1 MSQRSQVQIALV
13 WFCQIQREIRDL
25 NIYRDCD
32 LFVFSN
38 VKNQRVF
45 NHALVLCYIL
55 LRRTMMMMST
65 TTMMMTMILISIMIL
80 TFLVVIYLDGE
91 RNTIIMISHIFHGRS
106 HILP

>member
-1 MSQRSQVQIALV
+1 
-13 WFCQIQREIRDL
+13 
-25 NIYRDCD
+25 
-32 LFVFSN
+32 
-38 VKNQRVF
+38 
-45 NHALVLCYIL
+45 
-55 LRRTMMMMST
+55 MMMST

>member
-13 WFCQIQREIRDL
+13 WFCQIQREIQDL

-55 LRRTMMMMST
+55 LRRRMMMMST